1 MIDSYYLFKNLPSI
15 DLHGMNRYEAKV
27 KIDYFILQNKTL
39 NNHLIAIVHGKRS
52 GVLKTCVQNILKENK
67 NVKAFKINIYN
78 DGETIVEI

>member
-1 MIDSYYLFKNLPSI
+1 
-15 DLHGMNRYEAKV
+15 MNRYEAKV
-27 KIDYFILQNKTL
+27 KIDYFILENKKL
-39 NNHLIAIVHGKRS
+39 NNHLIAIVHGKGS

>member
-1 MIDSYYLFKNLPSI
+1 MIDNYYLFKNLPII

-27 KIDYFILQNKTL
+27 KIDYFILENKKL
-39 NNHLIAIVHGKRS
+39 NNHLIAIVHGKGS

>member
-1 MIDSYYLFKNLPSI
+1 MIDNYYLFKNLPSI

-27 KIDYFILQNKTL
+27 KIDYFILENKKL
-39 NNHLIAIVHGKRS
+39 NNHLIAIVHGKGS
-52 GVLKTCVQNILKENK
+52 GVLKTSVQNILKENK